1 MEVRLVLAGT
11 DLETTLFTWEKV
23 PGSSGMG
30 VGVGS
35 KQFRKVLP
43 REGGIAKG

>member
-1 MEVRLVLAGT
+1 MEVRLVLSGT

-30 VGVGS
+30 VGVG
-35 KQFRKVLP
+35 V
-43 REGGIAKG
+43 GAGVGACA